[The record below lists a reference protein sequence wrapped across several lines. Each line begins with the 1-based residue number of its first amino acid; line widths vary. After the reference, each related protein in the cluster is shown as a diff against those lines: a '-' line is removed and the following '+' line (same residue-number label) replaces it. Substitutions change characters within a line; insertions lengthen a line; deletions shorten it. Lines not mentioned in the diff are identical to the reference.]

1 MTELSISGHFS
12 FDSAGIAAR
21 RSQGHTFLENFI
33 EDAAAI
39 RFLVPRG
46 K

>member
-1 MTELSISGHFS
+1 MAELSIGGHFS

-21 RSQGHTFLENFI
+21 RSRRYTFLEKFI
-33 EDAAAI
+33 ENAAI

-46 K
+46 E